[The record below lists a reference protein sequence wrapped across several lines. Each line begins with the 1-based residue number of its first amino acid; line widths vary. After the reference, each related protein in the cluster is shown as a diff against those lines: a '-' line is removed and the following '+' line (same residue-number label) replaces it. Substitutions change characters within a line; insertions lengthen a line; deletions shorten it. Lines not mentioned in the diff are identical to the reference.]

1 MTMNRVI
8 DWWIKGVLLAGLL
21 LLAGLAGAK
30 DVNSASALKSALGGK
45 ASVNGNVVTL
55 TENVEL
61 SEKITITGGDIIL
74 DLAGKSIY
82 NKWGSWNLSGSNRKK
97 IDIFDVEGGTLTIQ
111 GSGSVY
117 NQGTGENS
125 AIWVNG
131 GTLNVK
137 ANIRSEKYSA
147 IAFDKGSL
155 NIFSGDI
162 SSEDSKEALDV
173 KGGTVNINGGRVYN
187 ESSGKNAVQVT
198 GGKLILTSGYIYS
211 KEESGT
217 VDRDMCALLQ
227 KDGVVIVNG
236 GTLEASKNRY
246 GAFGVKVEGGSFF
259 MNGGEIKAT
268 AIKDISNLQEGYGL
282 SITGGKVQLKKGT
295 ITGTNTNDSQFGR
308 AISSN
313 QPFSDILVKGYGI
326 YRDGSLLSMEA
337 TATDN
342 GTVEIKLVEY
352 KIEYYEQNGSVI
364 NDSSLPKTF
373 TIESSNISIPNLSD
387 KEHYTFS
394 GWRLTSVTDGKPTK
408 NYVLKPQDY
417 IRDVRLTAIFEPKQY
432 QIIYNRNGGT
442 NMSGNPDTYTVET
455 EMELGDPSRDDYD
468 FEGWYTDANFTK
480 PFLKFEKQFY
490 GNPLALYAKWSPT
503 KYDVTLYNG
512 DTKYEKWG
520 DLHRTVEKGVD
531 LFPYQ
536 PTRDGYL
543 FIGWSTDKE
552 GKNILN
558 AVPAGSENINL
569 YAQWKIVS
577 FVIKYN
583 TDGGTTF
590 PDEQYTLET
599 KDDNNWKTGVHVK
612 KNGYVFR
619 GWFLKSDFSGN
630 PLTGF
635 PLNMNWGTPSVDKS
649 VITINLYAK
658 WEVQDYSIVFQNA
671 GDEFIDN
678 KKYNIKEGIS
688 EKDMPQPTWIGRKF
702 LGWFNENDELMKSVP
717 PGTGNLILSA
727 KWELVKYKI
736 TYETNGGNISGEQLE
751 YTIVDHVKLVT
762 PTKEHYTFTGWYTQ
776 KEGGEKYMQDEFQ
789 SQTGD
794 KVVYAHWTPKTYH
807 LSFVTNGGSKIE
819 GSFPFTYGEVID
831 IDKRT
836 YRQAYTFEGWY
847 LDVGFTKKYD
857 KNTSGSIGSDL
868 TLYAKWAPTRYKI
881 KYDMFH
887 GVAIPDD
894 SYSTEEEKELPVNAI
909 RDGFSFAGWYADV
922 MLTNGPV
929 KKIEKGSSGDKT
941 FYATWKR
948 GNFIHFL
955 TPENGTIKVMRR
967 GKELAS
973 GDMVGTDV
981 ELEISAI
988 PVSERYRLKSLSIG
1002 DKTYTT
1008 SPQTVRMPE
1017 SDLHIF
1023 AVFEDARTVASAPEI
1038 ITDPE
1043 NTDNMLAGTI
1053 VKVTLKKTDENT
1065 TLYYSISDSPRRP
1078 YEGPFEMSSE
1088 TSKLVILKAYAVK
1101 EGCKDGVTVRD
1112 MGFGVQKVM
1121 IAFNLPVGMAA
1132 VNPLGGEVVSAI
1144 ASGGAFEF
1152 SLEVDKSY
1160 FQSLDSM
1167 VVLANDSVLTT
1178 NAKGIYRVEGVSKDV
1193 TITVDGVEK
1202 ASYEVTLEQSDYGR
1216 IYFTEDGSE
1225 DPLTLSRSQQ
1235 VSVTAVPDLNYKF
1248 GGWSDGSQSNPYR
1261 LLVTS
1266 DTTLTAI
1273 FVPDAQYYTITLPVL
1288 EGVTVK
1294 PLSNYSTEVLRG
1306 GKFHFYLRLADG
1318 YSAENQVVKANG
1330 VVLEANADGV
1340 YSLYKVAQNY
1350 SISVDGVVKDG
1361 VKLKLADYVSAIDL
1375 ATATDAM
1382 KAKLYS
1388 ESMVSL
1394 LATAPD
1400 GQYFYKWNDG
1410 NSDNPRIVTVREAS
1424 GLLPLF
1430 QPRSEDK
1437 NYAKIQLP
1445 NVAGAGVGVQVDV
1458 HSIEVGGK
1466 MPFKVVL
1473 LPEYS
1478 QSEVKVIANGKLLE
1492 EGLSMRAASKSRT
1505 LVYSLAN
1512 VEKDVKIEISGLK
1525 LNTYHVGVE
1534 QSEGGRTSVSPSG
1547 QVEYGKQVTFTATPD
1562 NGNMFVKWSDGNT
1575 LNPYPLSVNSD
1586 MNLKAVFMRS
1596 DMAVANEDVALSDA
1610 HIYVRAGKLYVETA
1624 KDSPLYV
1631 WDYKGVLFYA
1641 LDIPAGT
1648 YSCPLPAGIYVV
1660 KIGKKQ
1666 SEKVLVR

>member
-8 DWWIKGVLLAGLL
+8 DGWIKGVLVAGLL
-21 LLAGLAGAK
+21 LVAGMAEA
-30 DVNSASALKSALGGK
+30 VNINSVEDIISNRNFSGK
-45 ASVNGNVVTL
+45 VSRNGNTVILNRDITL
-55 TENVEL
+55 
-61 SEKITITGGDIIL
+61 SDAITITGGNIIF
-74 DLAGKSIY
+74 DLGGKTITNKKGFEIKGNTAIVQLKNGIIKNEEKISLIVSDGNLLLQDGISIQSTY
-82 NKWGSWNLSGSNRKK
+82 FSLFSRFASKAVLIQGGSVTMNGGNVKTESSTDETIGIQITSGSLYMNK
-97 IDIFDVEGGTLTIQ
+97 
-111 GSGSVY
+111 GSI
-117 NQGTGENS
+117 E
-125 AIWVNG
+125 A
-131 GTLNVK
+131 LNT
-137 ANIRSEKYSA
+137 AGNAYSA
-147 IAFDKGSL
+147 IGLDIKGG
-155 NIFSGDI
+155 NIQ
-162 SSEDSKEALDV
+162 L
-173 KGGTVNINGGRVYN
+173 KGGTISASAN
-187 ESSGKNAVQVT
+187 
-198 GGKLILTSGYIYS
+198 YS
-211 KEESGT
+211 KDWS
-217 VDRDMCALLQ
+217 
-227 KDGVVIVNG
+227 
-236 GTLEASKNRY
+236 
-246 GAFGVKVEGGSFF
+246 VKS
-259 MNGGEIKAT
+259 
-268 AIKDISNLQEGYGL
+268 
-282 SITGGKVQLKKGT
+282 SIQNFKQICV
-295 ITGTNTNDSQFGR
+295 R
-308 AISSN
+308 
-313 QPFSDILVKGYGI
+313 GYGI
-326 YRDGSLLSMEA
+326 HQSEKLCDVNLKEV
-337 TATDN
+337 N
-342 GTVEIKLVEY
+342 GNVEIKPIKYE
-352 KIEYYEQNGSVI
+352 IEYYEPDSSVI

-373 TIESSNISIPNLSD
+373 TIESPNISIPNLSD
-387 KEHYTFS
+387 KAHYTFS

-408 NYVLKPQDY
+408 DYVLKPQDY
-417 IRDVRLTAIFEPKQY
+417 IRDVRLTAIFKPKQY

-442 NMSGNPDTYTVET
+442 NVSGNPDTYTVET
-455 EMELGDPSRDDYD
+455 EMTLGEPSRDDYN
-468 FEGWYTDANFTK
+468 FEGWYKDANFK
-480 PFLKFEKQFY
+480 SPFPKFEKQFY
-490 GNPLALYAKWSPT
+490 ENPLTLYAKWSPI

-512 DTKYEKWG
+512 DTKYTMWG
-520 DLHRTVEKGVD
+520 DTLHRTVEKELD
-531 LFPYQ
+531 LSSYQ
-536 PTRDGYL
+536 PTRDGYI
-543 FIGWSTDKE
+543 FMGWSTDKE

-558 AVPAGSENINL
+558 AVSAGSGNIDL

-577 FVIKYN
+577 FVITYN
-583 TDGGTTF
+583 SNGGTVF
-590 PDEQYTLET
+590 RDEEYTLVT
-599 KDDNNWKTGVHVK
+599 KPDRSRWREVEQVER
-612 KNGYVFR
+612 NGYVFR
-619 GWFLKSDFSGN
+619 GWFLESDFSGER
-630 PLTGF
+630 LIDF
-635 PLNMNWGTPSVDKS
+635 PLNVDLDTSPDEKY
-649 VITINLYAK
+649 VITIPLYAK
-658 WEVQDYSIVFQNA
+658 WEMTNYTIEFRNA
-671 GDEFIDN
+671 GDIDT
-678 KKYNIKEGIS
+678 KTYNIKEGILE
-688 EKDMPQPTWIGRKF
+688 EKMPKPEMLGYTF
-702 LGWFNENDELMKSVP
+702 LGWFNKNNELVKSIS
-717 PGTGNLILSA
+717 PGTENLVLLA
-727 KWELVKYKI
+727 HWEPIKYKI

-776 KEGGEKYMQDEFQ
+776 KEGGEKYMQDEFH

-794 KVVYAHWTPKTYH
+794 KTVYARWTPKTYH
-807 LSFVTNGGSKIE
+807 LSFVTNEGSEIK

-847 LDVGFTKKYD
+847 LDAGFTKKYD
-857 KNTSGSIGSDL
+857 KNTSGSIGGDL
-868 TLYAKWAPTRYKI
+868 TLYAKWSPTRYKI

-894 SYSTEEEKELPVNAI
+894 SYSTEEEKELPANAI

-929 KKIEKGSSGDKT
+929 TKIEKGSSGDKT

-955 TPENGTIKVMRR
+955 TPENGTIKVVRR

-1008 SPQTVRMPE
+1008 SPQIIRMPE
-1017 SDLHIF
+1017 SDLHIS

-1043 NTDNMLAGTI
+1043 NTDNMLTGTV

-1078 YEGPFEMSSE
+1078 YEGPFEVSSE
-1088 TSKLVILKAYAVK
+1088 TSKLVTLKAYAVK

-1121 IAFNLPVGMAA
+1121 ITFDLPVGMTA
-1132 VNPLGGEVVSAI
+1132 VNPLGGDVVSAI
-1144 ASGGAFEF
+1144 ASGDAFEF
-1152 SLEVDKSY
+1152 SLEIDKSY

-1167 VVLANDSVLTT
+1167 VVLANDSVLTA
-1178 NAKGIYRVEGVSKDV
+1178 NAKGVYRVEGASKDV
-1193 TITVDGVEK
+1193 TITVDGAEK
-1202 ASYEVTLEQSDYGR
+1202 ASYEVILEQSDYGR

-1225 DPLTLSRSQQ
+1225 GPLTLSRSQQ

-1248 GGWSDGSQSNPYR
+1248 GGWNDGSQSNPYR

-1266 DTTLTAI
+1266 DTTLAAI
-1273 FVPDAQYYTITLPVL
+1273 FVPDAQYYTITLPIL

-1306 GKFHFYLRLADG
+1306 GKFHFYLRLANG
-1318 YSAENQVVKANG
+1318 YSAENLVVKANG

-1361 VKLKLADYVSAIDL
+1361 VKLKLADHVSAIDL
-1375 ATATDAM
+1375 ATATDAT
-1382 KAKLYS
+1382 KARVYS
-1388 ESMVSL
+1388 ESMISL
-1394 LATAPD
+1394 LATAPE

-1430 QPRSEDK
+1430 QPASGDK
-1437 NYAKIQLP
+1437 NYARIQLP
-1445 NVAGAGVGVQVDV
+1445 NVIGAGVGVQVDI
-1458 HSIEVGGK
+1458 HTIEVGGK

-1473 LPEYS
+1473 LPGYS
-1478 QSEVKVIANGKLLE
+1478 QSEVKVTANGKPLE

-1505 LVYSLAN
+1505 LVYSLAD
-1512 VEKDVKIEISGLK
+1512 VDEEVKIEISGLK
-1525 LNTYHVGVE
+1525 LDTYHVGVE

-1562 NGNMFVKWSDGNT
+1562 NGNIFVKWSDGNT
-1575 LNPYPLSVNSD
+1575 LNPYPVSIDGDTS
-1586 MNLKAVFMRS
+1586 LKAVFMRS

-1610 HIYVRAGKLYVETA
+1610 RIYVRAGKLYVETA
-1624 KDSPLYV
+1624 EDSPLYV
-1631 WDYKGVLFYA
+1631 WDYKGVLLYA

-1648 YSCPLPAGIYVV
+1648 CSYPLPAGIYVV

-1666 SEKVLVR
+1666 PEKVMIR